1 MLHFS
6 ARSHWFTESAIFR
19 LVSFAAAL
27 GLSIYVL
34 GEMASMPWMTA
45 LWCLL
50 VVLTFGAWLNAAQIG
65 ENEAKLG
72 ARLVERY
79 GQNEFAGFI
88 GLA

>member
-1 MLHFS
+1 
-6 ARSHWFTESAIFR
+6 
-19 LVSFAAAL
+19 
-27 GLSIYVL
+27 
-34 GEMASMPWMTA
+34 MPWMTA